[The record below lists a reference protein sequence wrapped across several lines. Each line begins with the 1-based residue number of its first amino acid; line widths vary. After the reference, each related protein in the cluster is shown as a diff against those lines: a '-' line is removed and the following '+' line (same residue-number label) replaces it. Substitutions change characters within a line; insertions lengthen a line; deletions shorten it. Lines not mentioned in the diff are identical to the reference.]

1 MGGSSTAVKERV
13 DEVKSTAH
21 DTIDK
26 AADAAR
32 PTVEKLSSTAHV
44 AVDKM
49 STAASQAASMMTE
62 RAGQMKDLQDQVIAD
77 TRVRVRE
84 KPMTA
89 LAIAAGAGF
98 ILSRL
103 LRR

>member
-1 MGGSSTAVKERV
+1 
-13 DEVKSTAH
+13 
-21 DTIDK
+21 
-26 AADAAR
+26 
-32 PTVEKLSSTAHV
+32 VEKLSGTAHM

-49 STAASQAASMMTE
+49 STAASQAATRMSE
-62 RAGQMKDLQDQVIAD
+62 KASQMKDLQDQVIAD

-89 LAIAAGAGF
+89 LAIAAGAGY
-98 ILSRL
+98 ILSRI

>member
-1 MGGSSTAVKERV
+1 M
-13 DEVKSTAH
+13 DEVKTTAH

-26 AADAAR
+26 AAEAAR

-49 STAASQAASMMTE
+49 STAASQAASKMTE
-62 RAGQMKDLQDQVIAD
+62 KAGQMKDLQDQVIAD

-89 LAIAAGAGF
+89 LAIAAGAGY
-98 ILSRL
+98 IISRL

>member
-1 MGGSSTAVKERV
+1 MS
-13 DEVKSTAH
+13 
-21 DTIDK
+21 
-26 AADAAR
+26 
-32 PTVEKLSSTAHV
+32 EK
-44 AVDKM
+44 
-49 STAASQAASMMTE
+49 ASQAATVVSEKASQAATMMSE
-62 RAGQMKDLQDQVIAD
+62 KASQMKDLQDQVIAD

>member
-1 MGGSSTAVKERV
+1 
-13 DEVKSTAH
+13 
-21 DTIDK
+21 
-26 AADAAR
+26 
-32 PTVEKLSSTAHV
+32 VEKLSSTAHV

-49 STAASQAASMMTE
+49 STAASQAASVMTE
-62 RAGQMKDLQDQVIAD
+62 KAGQMKDLQDQVIAD

>member
-1 MGGSSTAVKERV
+1 M
-13 DEVKSTAH
+13 
-21 DTIDK
+21 
-26 AADAAR
+26 
-32 PTVEKLSSTAHV
+32 EKLSSTAHV
-44 AVDKM
+44 AVDKV
-49 STAASQAASMMTE
+49 STVASQAATMVNEKAS
-62 RAGQMKDLQDQVIAD
+62 QMKDLQDQVIAD

-89 LAIAAGAGF
+89 LAIAAGAGY

>member
-1 MGGSSTAVKERV
+1 MKERV
-13 DEVKSTAH
+13 DEVKTTAH

-26 AADAAR
+26 AAEAAR

-62 RAGQMKDLQDQVIAD
+62 KAGQMKDLQDQVIAD

-98 ILSRL
+98 IISRL

>member
-1 MGGSSTAVKERV
+1 MKDRV
-13 DEVKSTAH
+13 DEAKTTAH

-26 AADAAR
+26 AAEAAR

-49 STAASQAASMMTE
+49 STAASQAAGMMTE
-62 RAGQMKDLQDQVIAD
+62 KAGQMKDLQDQVIAD